1 MRGDLGAGPAFTRQI
16 TRLIQVRPRRDW
28 SDNIAPEQEA
38 PMSLTQIVLRLASS
52 PGNPYG
58 DDDEGY
64 VLTAPLDDE
73 GRLDVGAWRRRPE
86 SCTVVRF
93 KPRGERHA
101 EGLLTHRGA
110 NWFVHYSGRG
120 EDEPIGQIGERLLT
134 VGQQLTVEES
144 DRRSVTYRVSEHHPP
159 GCDPLELARAAA
171 REASAE
177 W

>member
-1 MRGDLGAGPAFTRQI
+1 
-16 TRLIQVRPRRDW
+16 
-28 SDNIAPEQEA
+28 
-38 PMSLTQIVLRLASS
+38 MSLTQIILRLAGS

-58 DDDEGY
+58 DDDQGY

-73 GRLDVGAWRRRPE
+73 GRLDVGAWERQPE

-93 KPRGERHA
+93 QPRGERHA
-101 EGLLTHRGA
+101 EGLLTHRGP
-110 NWFVHYSGRG
+110 NWFVHYDGRG
-120 EDEPIGQIGERLLT
+120 EDEPIGQIGEHLLT
-134 VGQQLTVEES
+134 VGQHLTVQES
-144 DRRSVTYRVSEHHPP
+144 SGRSLTYRVSEHHPL